1 MRRILFLIH
10 LAVAIGMTVY
20 GIYFGLFTAE
30 NDNPLGAIII
40 AWTNVFMMVMF
51 WVLFGYI
58 RKSENYSLIN
68 GLDTSKPFDKEMI
81 NIMLEKLISCSVIT
95 LTAWTVS
102 LIPMLFITEK
112 AMSGIYLGIDCGAA
126 TLVWVPCLIAI
137 AVKYQKAART
147 VTKD

>member
-10 LAVAIGMTVY
+10 LAAAIGMTVY
-20 GIYFGLFTAE
+20 GVVFGLFTAE

-68 GLDTSKPFDKEMI
+68 GIDTSKPFDKEMI
-81 NIMLEKLISCSVIT
+81 NIMLEKLISCSVIS
-95 LTAWTVS
+95 LTGWTVS
-102 LIPMLFITEK
+102 LIPMLFITDK
-112 AMSGIYLGIDCGAA
+112 ADSGIYLGIDCGAA
-126 TLVWVPCLIAI
+126 TLVWVPWLIAI
-137 AVKYQKAART
+137 TVKYQKAART